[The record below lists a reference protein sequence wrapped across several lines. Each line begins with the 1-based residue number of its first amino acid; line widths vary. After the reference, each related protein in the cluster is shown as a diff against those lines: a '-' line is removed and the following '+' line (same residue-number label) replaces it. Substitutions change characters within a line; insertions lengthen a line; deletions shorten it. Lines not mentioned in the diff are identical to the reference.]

1 MDAKVAGVTSK
12 KQFSAGYGGNSCKA
26 AHWTRLKVLEQGCR
40 KVSHTCWGK
49 GSARIVKPT
58 AYGSRTVRVKCCFL
72 QHHFFHTIGMGWGG
86 GNVDVSCTPAWFHT
100 TWHVSGTCS
109 RCILAKLR
117 VAERKEVSTSN
128 MQGAKI
134 STFCT
139 LVKWVFTVFE
149 QIDLIWVH
157 FFELFLSL
165 FMWDE
170 TAILFQ
176 NTCKL
181 CVSQIGEGE
190 CKNAGSVFN
199 PAVFHRLGQRLKPC
213 SQSLEDFCLRFA
225 ARSVEPAR
233 GFVVL

>member
-1 MDAKVAGVTSK
+1 MG
-12 KQFSAGYGGNSCKA
+12 QCGRFL
-26 AHWTRLKVLEQGCR
+26 HTRLIP
-40 KVSHTCWGK
+40 HN
-49 GSARIVKPT
+49 
-58 AYGSRTVRVKCCFL
+58 
-72 QHHFFHTIGMGWGG
+72 M
-86 GNVDVSCTPAWFHT
+86 
-100 TWHVSGTCS
+100 HVSGTCS

-134 STFCT
+134 STVLHFGQ
-139 LVKWVFTVFE
+139 VVFTVFE

-213 SQSLEDFCLRFA
+213 SQSLEDFAWDLQPGALSQQEDLWFYKNMFWVKCSKSNC
-225 ARSVEPAR
+225 SVHVCKYDTAITL
-233 GFVVL
+233 G